1 VTSGLL
7 AVLYAVVLT
16 TSFVASHVR
25 PLSRQP
31 QQWPW
36 ATTVAL
42 LVIGIPTLAQFTV
55 APWLLE
61 DLQRDWTL
69 IGGGQ
74 VWRLLT
80 SLVVQDGGLAGT
92 IFNLVALAAIGVS
105 AEQVWGWKR
114 WTVIALAAG
123 VGAEFW
129 GKIVEPVGAGNS
141 VVVFGLAASVA
152 VMAVRRGVG
161 VQRLLGLI
169 SLLGAGM
176 LLIIGDIHGGAAT
189 IGAVVGLAFS
199 SANKNPK
206 SQPTSEPVKGTDCFL
221 LTDMSH

>member
-1 VTSGLL
+1 MGDVGSACRPVRTGSDDVIRRFTCTSALSPTTAVAMGYSVT
-7 AVLYAVVLT
+7 
-16 TSFVASHVR
+16 
-25 PLSRQP
+25 
-31 QQWPW
+31 
-36 ATTVAL
+36 L

-105 AEQVWGWKR
+105 GEQVWGWKR

-169 SLLGAGM
+169 SLLGAGL

-189 IGAVVGLAFS
+189 IGALVGLAFS

-206 SQPTSEPVKGTDCFL
+206 SPADQRTLERD
-221 LTDMSH
+221 

>member
-1 VTSGLL
+1 VTSSLL
-7 AVLYAVVLT
+7 ATLYAVVLT
-16 TSFVASHVR
+16 TAFIAGRIR

-31 QQWPW
+31 RQWPW

-42 LVIGIPTLAQFTV
+42 LVVGIPTLAQFTV
-55 APWLLE
+55 APWLRE
-61 DLQRDWTL
+61 MLQRDWTAIAQGEL
-69 IGGGQ
+69 
-74 VWRLLT
+74 WRLFT
-80 SLVVQDGGLAGT
+80 SLVVQDGGLVGT

-152 VMAVRRGVG
+152 AMTVRRGVG

-169 SLLGAGM
+169 SLLGAAL

-189 IGAVVGLAFS
+189 IGALVGLAFS
-199 SANKNPK
+199 SANKNAK
-206 SQPTSEPVKGTDCFL
+206 SPADQRTLERD
-221 LTDMSH
+221 